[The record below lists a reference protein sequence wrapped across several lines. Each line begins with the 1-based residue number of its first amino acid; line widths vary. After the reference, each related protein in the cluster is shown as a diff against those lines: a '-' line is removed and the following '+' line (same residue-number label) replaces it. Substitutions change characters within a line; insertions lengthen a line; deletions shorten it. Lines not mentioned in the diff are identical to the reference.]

1 MLQKLRGGPGRVKEE
16 GPRRRAPE
24 RFPARA
30 SSSPC
35 LSVVEQHAVGHL
47 WLGILP
53 RFARRKDL
61 NSGVLV
67 LGET

>member
-1 MLQKLRGGPGRVKEE
+1 MLRELRDRHGRDKEA

-24 RFPARA
+24 QLPARA
-30 SSSPC
+30 S
-35 LSVVEQHAVGHL
+35 LYHHVLEHHAAGHL

-61 NSGVLV
+61 SFGVLV

>member
-1 MLQKLRGGPGRVKEE
+1 MLRELRDRRGRDKEA
-16 GPRRRAPE
+16 GPRRGAPE
-24 RFPARA
+24 QLPARA
-30 SSSPC
+30 SLSPC
-35 LSVVEQHAVGHL
+35 PGAPSVDQL

-61 NSGVLV
+61 NFGVLV

>member
-1 MLQKLRGGPGRVKEE
+1 MGMGAIRKQALVAALRSNCRHEPLYHHVLEH
-16 GPRRRAPE
+16 
-24 RFPARA
+24 
-30 SSSPC
+30 
-35 LSVVEQHAVGHL
+35 HAVDHL

-61 NSGVLV
+61 NFGVLV